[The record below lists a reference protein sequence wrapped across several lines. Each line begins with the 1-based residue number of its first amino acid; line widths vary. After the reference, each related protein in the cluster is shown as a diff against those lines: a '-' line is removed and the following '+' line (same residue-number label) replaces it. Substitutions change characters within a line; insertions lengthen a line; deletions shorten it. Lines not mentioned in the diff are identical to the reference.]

1 MIRRAGKSAYVLP
14 MALASSKIWKRLV
27 RDESG
32 IEIVEIALLLG
43 RIACACIFLV
53 NALGIKGVGRWD
65 PVHGIFGDV

>member
-43 RIACACIFLV
+43 RIACACIF
-53 NALGIKGVGRWD
+53 W
-65 PVHGIFGDV
+65 

>member
-43 RIACACIFLV
+43 KIACACIFLV
-53 NALGIKGVGRWD
+53 NALGIKVLGRWD
-65 PVHGIFGDV
+65 RVHGIFGDV

>member
-1 MIRRAGKSAYVLP
+1 

-43 RIACACIFLV
+43 RIACACIFLA
-53 NALGIKGVGRWD
+53 NALGIKVVGRWNA
-65 PVHGIFGDV
+65 IANFFGAV